1 MFFENK
7 LKLKTVKYEQNE
19 YGEYEN
25 SPEEEIT
32 EIRGSIQPLNW
43 KERTLMNKDGEG
55 NDLITYY
62 KLYTPPNVVLKT
74 KGNKTGHTQTILF
87 NGEEFEIVSKD
98 QYMSGLIKHNKYI
111 LQQLTKEGEE
121 EDASEVQEDNL

>member
-25 SPEEEIT
+25 SPEEEIA

-62 KLYTPPNVVLKT
+62 KLYTPPNIILRT

-121 EDASEVQEDNL
+121 ENASEVQEDNL

>member
-43 KERTLMNKDGEG
+43 KERTLINKDGEG

-62 KLYTPPNVVLKT
+62 KLYTPPNVILRT

-87 NGEEFEIVSKD
+87 NGEEFDDVSTPAWVKAA
-98 QYMSGLIKHNKYI
+98 MEVE
-111 LQQLTKEGEE
+111 KEMK
-121 EDASEVQEDNL
+121 

>member
-25 SPEEEIT
+25 SPEEEIK

-62 KLYTPPNVVLKT
+62 KLYTPPNVVLRT

>member
-1 MFFENK
+1 
-7 LKLKTVKYEQNE
+7 
-19 YGEYEN
+19 
-25 SPEEEIT
+25 
-32 EIRGSIQPLNW
+32 
-43 KERTLMNKDGEG
+43 MNKDGEG

-62 KLYTPPNVVLKT
+62 KLYTPPNIILRT

-121 EDASEVQEDNL
+121 EDASEVQEDNLWYYKRLN

>member
-25 SPEEEIT
+25 SPEEEIA

-62 KLYTPPNVVLKT
+62 KLYTPPNIILRT

-98 QYMSGLIKHNKYI
+98 QYMSGLIKHNKYYE
-111 LQQLTKEGEE
+111 L
-121 EDASEVQEDNL
+121 